1 MFKNAIFQLHWFF
14 GITAGLVL
22 AAVGVT
28 GALLS
33 FQQPLL
39 KAFNPGVLS
48 VRADGRTVLT
58 PEELLARVQAAQP
71 KRKPVSLSLSGDPSE
86 PAKVGF
92 APEPGAKP
100 GPGGR
105 RRGESRYVDPY
116 DGRLLAKP
124 RGEGF
129 FRTSMQIHRW
139 LAAGEVGK
147 QIVGAST
154 VALVFFCLSGLYLRW
169 PRRWL
174 DWRAW
179 LRLDWAQ
186 KGRSFLW
193 HLHAVLGTW
202 LLAAY
207 LLMSLTG
214 LYWSYDWYRDGLY
227 TLTGKPAPDEGPR
240 RGGQAAGVP
249 NVSAGSSS
257 AASVAEAF
265 RAFHAAVPSYAN
277 VTLRLPEKPGQTLE
291 FSYQDPEPAH
301 ERANNRLEL
310 AAGTLAVVTHERY
323 ADKPIGQKLM
333 AGILPLH
340 SGSFFGLPGL
350 VLFMLASLLMPLF
363 TVTGWLLYLDRRRKK
378 RAARAAAAAVG
389 DEAEGDDALLIAYA
403 SQTGTAERLAWQSAA
418 ALRAAGQRVRVRP
431 LAALDATMLSNTRRL
446 LLVASTFGE
455 GEAPDA
461 ARAFLPNLTG
471 GPASLAALRFGILA
485 LGDRHYAE
493 FCGFARAIEI
503 RLRRQGAHALFDT
516 IEVDDGDPLALQA
529 WQERLSV
536 LCGTRVHGDWSG
548 PAFASWRLVERVCLN
563 PGSPGAPVY
572 RIVLRTEEHA
582 DWQAGDIAEIRLPA
596 AGQTVVREYSIA
608 SLPQDGRLE
617 LLVRLVRKHDGTLG
631 AGSGAL
637 CQRMPIGSAIALRI
651 RSNPG
656 FHAPADD
663 RPLILVGN
671 GTGIA
676 GLRALLKARARAGRR
691 RNWLLFGER
700 SAAHDFHFDAEL
712 RALQADGFLERIDL
726 AFSRDQPER
735 LYVQSLLAA
744 ETQRLRAWIDEGAAV
759 YVCGSL
765 DGMAPGVEAVLRA
778 ELGTDGL
785 ERLAA
790 EGRYRRDVY

>member
-14 GITAGLVL
+14 GITAGVVL
-22 AAVGVT
+22 AVVGVT

-39 KAFNPGVLS
+39 KAFNPDVLS
-48 VRADGRTVLT
+48 VRAGGRTALT

-71 KRKPVSLSLSGDPSE
+71 MRKPVSLTLSGDPSE

-92 APEPGAKP
+92 APEPNAKP

-169 PRRWL
+169 PRSWL

-240 RGGQAAGVP
+240 RGGQAAGGP

-323 ADKPIGQKLM
+323 AD
-333 AGILPLH
+333 
-340 SGSFFGLPGL
+340 S
-350 VLFMLASLLMPLF
+350 
-363 TVTGWLLYLDRRRKK
+363 
-378 RAARAAAAAVG
+378 
-389 DEAEGDDALLIAYA
+389 
-403 SQTGTAERLAWQSAA
+403 
-418 ALRAAGQRVRVRP
+418 
-431 LAALDATMLSNTRRL
+431 
-446 LLVASTFGE
+446 
-455 GEAPDA
+455 
-461 ARAFLPNLTG
+461 
-471 GPASLAALRFGILA
+471 
-485 LGDRHYAE
+485 
-493 FCGFARAIEI
+493 
-503 RLRRQGAHALFDT
+503 
-516 IEVDDGDPLALQA
+516 
-529 WQERLSV
+529 
-536 LCGTRVHGDWSG
+536 
-548 PAFASWRLVERVCLN
+548 
-563 PGSPGAPVY
+563 
-572 RIVLRTEEHA
+572 
-582 DWQAGDIAEIRLPA
+582 
-596 AGQTVVREYSIA
+596 
-608 SLPQDGRLE
+608 
-617 LLVRLVRKHDGTLG
+617 
-631 AGSGAL
+631 
-637 CQRMPIGSAIALRI
+637 
-651 RSNPG
+651 RS
-656 FHAPADD
+656 D
-663 RPLILVGN
+663 
-671 GTGIA
+671 
-676 GLRALLKARARAGRR
+676 K
-691 RNWLLFGER
+691 
-700 SAAHDFHFDAEL
+700 S
-712 RALQADGFLERIDL
+712 
-726 AFSRDQPER
+726 
-735 LYVQSLLAA
+735 
-744 ETQRLRAWIDEGAAV
+744 
-759 YVCGSL
+759 
-765 DGMAPGVEAVLRA
+765 
-778 ELGTDGL
+778 
-785 ERLAA
+785 
-790 EGRYRRDVY
+790 